1 MVRTTPSPTHHPW
14 APSVAASVVPV
25 WRGDGAGCD
34 GATGLARTPPM
45 GFRTWNEFGED
56 VNQTLMEQVYAALA
70 DRRHT
75 VDGRPTS
82 LVDLGYR
89 HAGLDDGCACSVA
102 SLAAALCAPPDGAA
116 LRYRAGMHARRLL
129 PLRGWTTPGEHT
141 AVS

>member
-1 MVRTTPSPTHHPW
+1 
-14 APSVAASVVPV
+14 
-25 WRGDGAGCD
+25 
-34 GATGLARTPPM
+34 M